1 MSQTD
6 PSQMKRSQQ
15 IREMYRITRE
25 ADRTFGLKL
34 LLAFVIGAAIGAGL
48 MWLLPG
54 SGVFHTIFMVVGGL
68 LGAFVFGLLYF
79 SRKSQRAAYARI
91 EGQPGAAMA
100 ALGMLRRGWTTT
112 PAVAF
117 NRNQDLVHRVVGPPG
132 VVLIGEG
139 DPKGVRALLAT
150 EKTKTRRVL
159 PETPIHELIAG
170 NGEGEVPLAKL
181 RSTLTRLPR
190 TLSGKEVNALDKRL
204 KALTAARPQLPKG
217 AIPKNMRPPK
227 GAFRSMRGR

>member
-6 PSQMKRSQQ
+6 PAQMKRSQQ

-25 ADRTFGLKL
+25 TDRLFGLKL
-34 LLAFVIGAAIGAGL
+34 LLAFLIGAAIGVGL
-48 MWLLPG
+48 TWLLPG
-54 SGVFHTIFMVVGGL
+54 GGPIQTVFMVVGGI
-68 LGAFVFGLLYF
+68 LGSVIFGMLYF
-79 SRKSQRAAYARI
+79 SRRAQRAAYARI

-100 ALGMLRRGWTTT
+100 ALGTLRRGWTST

-150 EKTKTRRVL
+150 EKQKTRRVL

-170 NGEGEVPLAKL
+170 NGEGEIPLTKL
-181 RSTLTRLPR
+181 TGTVMKLGRKVTGSDLT
-190 TLSGKEVNALDKRL
+190 EIFQRL
-204 KALTAARPQLPKG
+204 KALDNQRGVAPIPKG
-217 AIPKNMRPPK
+217 PMPTSMK
-227 GAFRSMRGR
+227 GQRGNLRGK

>member
-25 ADRTFGLKL
+25 ADRLFGLKMV
-34 LLAFVIGAAIGAGL
+34 LAVVIGAAIGAGV
-48 MWLLPG
+48 MWWLPG
-54 SGVFHTIFMVVGGL
+54 HGFIHTLFVVLGAL
-68 LGAFVFGLLYF
+68 LGAFILAVLYF
-79 SRKSQRAAYARI
+79 SRRSQRAAYARI
-91 EGQPGAAMA
+91 EGQPGAAVA

-139 DPKGVRALLAT
+139 DPKGVRQLLDT
-150 EKTKTRRVL
+150 EKKKTRRVL
-159 PETPIHELIAG
+159 PDTPIHELVAG

-181 RSTLTRLPR
+181 
-190 TLSGKEVNALDKRL
+190 SGKVMRLGRHVTGADLTEVFQRL
-204 KALTAARPQLPKG
+204 KALDNQRGAMPIPKG
-217 AIPKNMRPPK
+217 PMPTSMK
-227 GAFRSMRGR
+227 GQRGNLRGK